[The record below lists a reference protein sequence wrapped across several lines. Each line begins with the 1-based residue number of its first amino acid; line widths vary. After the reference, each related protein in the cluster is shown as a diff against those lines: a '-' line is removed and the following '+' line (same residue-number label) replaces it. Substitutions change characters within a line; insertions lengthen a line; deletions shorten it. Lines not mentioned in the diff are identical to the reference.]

1 MPDSHPAHPAKL
13 VAALAERAA
22 GTRPG
27 PAAMSR
33 HIATENYTCP
43 ERFALERDRV
53 FMRFPLIVC
62 HESQPPE
69 AGDSLVTDWLGL
81 PTVTMRDREGRIG
94 TFLNVCRHRGMRL
107 VQDEGCTSLR
117 SLVCPYHQWTYG
129 LDGALRNIP
138 VREGFETLDTEKLGL
153 VALPTEVRHG
163 LVWSQATPNEPM
175 DLDGH
180 LAGLGNDLDTF
191 NMADFTFF
199 AQSVK
204 TIACNWKLVQDA
216 FLDGYHVTRLHKDTV
231 GPFFPDCMAESDH
244 IGRHIRSSVAR
255 NEISEAVGLAEP
267 DLDIRRH
274 ATFSYTLFPNVV
286 VIMHPDYTS
295 IISLFPK
302 AADETVFVHSML
314 TPQAPTSDK
323 ERAHF
328 QRSFELIDKGVF
340 EAEDL
345 FVSIGAQMG
354 MLSGAN
360 EALLFGAYERT
371 AIEFHE
377 ILENA
382 LQS

>member
-62 HESQPPE
+62 HESQLPE

-191 NMADFTFF
+191 NMADFIFV
-199 AQSVK
+199 AQGVK
-204 TIACNWKLVQDA
+204 TISCNLKLVQDA
-216 FLDGYHVTRLHKDTV
+216 FHTAHTSAAVDIRQPEFV
-231 GPFFPDCMAESDH
+231 GL
-244 IGRHIRSSVAR
+244 IRISGGGCIRPVKPARASRASCNTHPGTFSTMRWRNSVPSGATAFRRRFQLPGASVGIVATNLCPSWEKLGTTSSLTCVARPSVAW
-255 NEISEAVGLAEP
+255 V
-267 DLDIRRH
+267 IR
-274 ATFSYTLFPNVV
+274 AGTGP
-286 VIMHPDYTS
+286 
-295 IISLFPK
+295 ISLSILK
-302 AADETVFVHSML
+302 
-314 TPQAPTSDK
+314 TS
-323 ERAHF
+323 
-328 QRSFELIDKGVF
+328 
-340 EAEDL
+340 
-345 FVSIGAQMG
+345 
-354 MLSGAN
+354 
-360 EALLFGAYERT
+360 
-371 AIEFHE
+371 
-377 ILENA
+377 
-382 LQS
+382 